1 MTAIFL
7 THLEISDLGITQLGA
22 SVVTQ
27 LDIPLTR
34 QVVHKVRMLLD
45 DGVEDVLVC
54 QTRRQQKSEFHESV
68 DARVVFVWDP
78 RYIWNYVVGQ
88 IEANFRWNKTFST
101 GVDLPGHLDSVSKL
115 CAVEQKDLKMSC
127 RRGIEDFPDELLL
140 KIFSY
145 LTTEELV
152 LRLPHVTH
160 SWDILSQDSS
170 LWEQR
175 CFEPRPQTTDK
186 QIIQTLQISDLELC
200 AEGVV
205 RPIAE
210 SCPCL
215 EHVDLGHESESDE
228 IRHEDLVYLLE
239 HKKADLKTMTITY
252 NDWSEHT
259 RALFEQCTQLEEL
272 HIYSWNNTRE
282 SNLTFIGKPTNL
294 CALSLRQMSHFE
306 SSLSHL
312 LQNYDWSNLTKLD
325 LANHYNLGN
334 ESLSCIYQNC
344 ANIEYLC
351 VEMCENLTD
360 EGFEHI
366 SKCKNLYHLNQNL
379 GGRDP
384 LDVLEQSVALVQFQ
398 SHDVRVMSE
407 CSSCNFQSHDVRVMS
422 VCMGLTLGY
431 TPRVEESLQYHLS
444 HRVSNKVEME
454 RILAVEQNGLDEGYN
469 GAARVITRTN
479 NGYVDHLTLGYICL
493 LKRYNQPRVY
503 TKQTRANPY
512 YLSSTWCFKRTV
524 AVEEGVI
531 HQSGGDHSPQNETA
545 QPMSRHNTRKTITSS
560 AASYPD
566 CLSALNYVSE
576 IMFPFEIGHHGD
588 KEGLYKSYTT
598 VGHGQRRGGS
608 LVLVTTHEANN
619 SFVPP
624 ATEYSV

>member
-1 MTAIFL
+1 MALKMSWSARLVASSVIRSFSAIMRQSCPQL
-7 THLEISDLGITQLGA
+7 SSRRRCSCSKITP
-22 SVVTQ
+22 V
-27 LDIPLTR
+27 
-34 QVVHKVRMLLD
+34 
-45 DGVEDVLVC
+45 
-54 QTRRQQKSEFHESV
+54 
-68 DARVVFVWDP
+68 
-78 RYIWNYVVGQ
+78 
-88 IEANFRWNKTFST
+88 
-101 GVDLPGHLDSVSKL
+101 
-115 CAVEQKDLKMSC
+115 KDLKMSC

-152 LRLPHVTH
+152 LRLPLVTH

-312 LQNYDWSNLTKLD
+312 LQNYDWKT
-325 LANHYNLGN
+325 AGN
-334 ESLSCIYQNC
+334 S
-344 ANIEYLC
+344 
-351 VEMCENLTD
+351 
-360 EGFEHI
+360 HH
-366 SKCKNLYHLNQNL
+366 KQNL

-384 LDVLEQSVALVQFQ
+384 FDVLEQSVALVQFQ
-398 SHDVRVMSE
+398 SHD
-407 CSSCNFQSHDVRVMS
+407 SHDVRVMS

-493 LKRYNQPRVY
+493 LKRYNQPR
-503 TKQTRANPY
+503 
-512 YLSSTWCFKRTV
+512 STWCFKRTV

-576 IMFPFEIGHHGD
+576 ITFPFEIGHHGD

-598 VGHGQRRGGS
+598 VGHGQRCGGS

-619 SFVPP
+619 SFAPP
-624 ATEYSV
+624 ATAFDFDDCCLFHKTKPYLQPIVPTPACRTRNRSAPIIRLPRSRALNASGGRTNWKTETAG